1 MPFRLIII
9 SLILAVVSILLFA
22 QNESAAAQP
31 LITNTPVDVVIP
43 AISPTAASLGG
54 SFIEASPSPTFTPT
68 PEPPNVYAE
77 ADPNVAIGDTLV
89 RDFPDSGA
97 ILGILQAGIQYPI
110 YGQYFSWILI
120 EYETAP
126 NQRAWVYFETVR
138 LFGDIGSISYVAE
151 DAAQPRQVSADDL
164 ATQTAVILFQT
175 PGYAETATASSRII
189 VIEEE
194 TVEAQTDNSDLPTYT
209 PPADPVQRKPTL
221 DPNALPTATPEAAQV
236 VGTALE
242 TAFSGNIPPIAPII
256 TLLGFGA
263 LGLLISRIRR

>member
-1 MPFRLIII
+1 MSLRLFMLAA
-9 SLILAVVSILLFA
+9 LIAVVSLLLFVWDEPA
-22 QNESAAAQP
+22 VAQP
-31 LITNTPVDVVIP
+31 LITNTPVDIVIP
-43 AISPTAASLGG
+43 EISPTTANLGG

-89 RDFPDSGA
+89 RDFPESGA
-97 ILGILQAGIQYPI
+97 ILGILIAGQQYPV

-120 EYETAP
+120 EYATAP

-138 LFGDIGSISYVAE
+138 LFGDIGSIPYVAE
-151 DAAQPRQVSADDL
+151 NAAQPLQFSADDF
-164 ATQTAVILFQT
+164 ATQTAVVLFQT

-194 TVEAQTDNSDLPTYT
+194 TIIAPTDGDLPTYT
-209 PPADPVQRKPTL
+209 PPAEINQRQPTL

-242 TAFSGNIPPIAPII
+242 TAFSGIIPPIAPILA
-256 TLLGFGA
+256 LLGFGA
-263 LGLLISRIRR
+263 LGLIISRIRR